1 MKSVG
6 AQASLDTSWYTVGK
20 AAQLLGYGETKGWM
34 LINSGDRRS
43 LKDERARR
51 VLPEWVEDYVRL
63 RASRAEDACG
73 GRRLDVRAV
82 KDRSLSIP
90 MGYDPMCGL
99 PRAAAVGSVST
110 SPASAQRQGEH
121 RPSNRES
128 DRGRVDEPNAIR
140 TQRTAAS
147 PRWRHCPEP
156 PLLDRPPRKAGAGRR
171 PVQPH
176 SPRRDPEH
184 PTTSSGRRERL
195 ETPMPAGSQLW
206 HRAAFAPTGGLLS
219 TARPTHLWKVDTSW
233 ISFSQWTR
241 PENC

>member
-6 AQASLDTSWYTVGK
+6 AQGSLDPSWYNVAQAT
-20 AAQLLGYGETKGWM
+20 QLLGYGETKGWM
-34 LINSGDRRS
+34 LIISGDLRS
-43 LKDERARR
+43 LRDERARR
-51 VLPEWVEDYVRL
+51 VLPEWVRSMSASGHREL
-63 RASRAEDACG
+63 RIRG

-82 KDRSLSIP
+82 EDRSLSIP
-90 MGYDPMCGL
+90 MGYDPMCEL
-99 PRAAAVGSVST
+99 PRAAAICSAGT

-147 PRWRHCPEP
+147 PRWRHSRN
-156 PLLDRPPRKAGAGRR
+156 LRFWTRPPRCAGAGRR

-184 PTTSSGRRERL
+184 PTTSSGRRERS
-195 ETPMPAGSQLW
+195 ETLAPAGSQLW
-206 HRAAFAPTGGLLS
+206 HRVAFAPTAGPLS
-219 TARPTHLWKVDTSW
+219 TAGPRHLWKVDTLW
-233 ISFSQWTR
+233 IAFSQWTG